1 MSDYRVVREKRKSF
15 AAEVNP
21 DFQVVIKAPNEAPDI
36 AVDDF
41 IRRKTKWIDK
51 QLDYF
56 RQFNRLENSQIVS
69 GCSVLYLGRQYQL
82 IIEKAAWKN
91 AVRVLKNKIYIL
103 SSAPQKT
110 DEINA
115 AFQNWLLSRAQNVFS
130 ERLAECMKSFPNMT
144 RPELKIRKLKKRW
157 GSYLKKHQ
165 IVLNPDLIKASK
177 RSIDYVIFHEL
188 CHAFY
193 PDHTAEFYKLLSTK
207 MPDWRNMKEKMELK
221 LLSY

>member
-56 RQFNRLENSQIVS
+56 RQFNRPENSQIVS

-115 AFQNWLLSRAQNVFS
+115 AFQNWLLSRAQTVFS
-130 ERLAECMKSFPNMT
+130 KRLAECMKSFPNMT

>member
-56 RQFNRLENSQIVS
+56 RQFNRPENSQIVS

-115 AFQNWLLSRAQNVFS
+115 AFQNWLLSRAQAVFS

>member
-1 MSDYRVVREKRKSF
+1 MSDYRIVREKRKSF

-21 DFQVVIKAPNEAPDI
+21 DFQVVIKVPNEAPDI

-41 IRRKTKWIDK
+41 ISRKTKWINK

-56 RQFNRLENSQIVS
+56 RQFNRPENSQIIS

-82 IIEKAAWKN
+82 IIEKAPWKN

-110 DEINA
+110 EEINA
-115 AFQNWLLSRAQNVFS
+115 AFQHWLLSRAQTVFS
-130 ERLAECMKSFPNMT
+130 ERLTECMKSFPNMT
-144 RPELKIRKLKKRW
+144 QPELKIRKLKKRW

-193 PDHTAEFYKLLSTK
+193 PDHTAEFYSLLSTK
-207 MPDWRNMKEKMELK
+207 MPNWQDVKEKMELK
-221 LLSY
+221 LLSF

>member
-56 RQFNRLENSQIVS
+56 RQFNRPENSQIVS

-165 IVLNPDLIKASK
+165 IALNPDLIKASK

-207 MPDWRNMKEKMELK
+207 MPDWRNVKEKMELK

>member
-56 RQFNRLENSQIVS
+56 RQFNRPENSQIVS

-82 IIEKAAWKN
+82 IIEKATWKN

>member
-56 RQFNRLENSQIVS
+56 RQFNRPENSQIVS

-130 ERLAECMKSFPNMT
+130 ERLAECMKSFPNVT

>member
-56 RQFNRLENSQIVS
+56 RQFNRPENSQIVS

-82 IIEKAAWKN
+82 IIEKATWKN

-193 PDHTAEFYKLLSTK
+193 PDHTTEFYKLLSTK

>member
-21 DFQVVIKAPNEAPDI
+21 DFQVVIKAPNEATDI

-56 RQFNRLENSQIVS
+56 RQFNRPENSQIVS

-115 AFQNWLLSRAQNVFS
+115 AFQNWLLSRAQTVFN

>member
-56 RQFNRLENSQIVS
+56 RQFNRPENSQIVS

-193 PDHTAEFYKLLSTK
+193 PNHTAEFYKLLSTK